1 MIDHVFLNSLRDM
14 KIQTLPVDTDKN
26 LLLHLENTF
35 SQVMAISLF
44 LVCPTKTH
52 IPPDTRK
59 NKK

>member
-1 MIDHVFLNSLRDM
+1 M

-26 LLLHLENTF
+26 LLLHIENTF